1 MHMLKELG
9 DNGNKYCEVRDN
21 SHYTGKCR
29 GTAYSIAIN
38 ARYKTLKGIPVLLHN
53 ESNQDN
59 HFIIKWLA
67 EEIKEHYKKYKKVHN
82 FFSSNTKRYF
92 LW

>member
-53 ESNQDN
+53 ESN
-59 HFIIKWLA
+59 
-67 EEIKEHYKKYKKVHN
+67 
-82 FFSSNTKRYF
+82 
-92 LW
+92 